1 MTGQNDAISVGI
13 DSSVRAPDNH
23 TAALQVTISK
33 IINTGMTF
41 KNILINTNG
50 WLVPF

>member
-23 TAALQVTISK
+23 IAALQVTISK

-41 KNILINTNG
+41 KNIKINTNG